1 MGEITE
7 FHQMTMNEY
16 IKIKEDLRRQLNF
29 TAESFVKIG
38 YFLKQIRDTEAF
50 RQDGYENI
58 FEFAQKEHGLSK
70 SVTSRFMS
78 INDKYSIR
86 GNSEELREE
95 FIGYGS
101 SRLSE
106 MLTMDPED
114 YCLID
119 QNTPVTEIREIKR
132 ASKAATGEERT
143 NLQEVFFAEYQNK
156 KEELNAICKAT
167 SMEDIREEV
176 LREGYR
182 LMKKGVLAV
191 KFEEAKILIR
201 QLGVKGKQELTWEDF
216 LKEMAAVYDFNAEDP
231 WTKAYGASQVQ
242 EEKPKKNAAEKE
254 KKESVA
260 TSQREEEIKPEEQI
274 PGQKNIG
281 DYKGVVPE
289 SEPFDPSP
297 EKIISK
303 CYSCLNWEKCS
314 EKGEAVDYC
323 IDFKNKN
330 TPGAMSERELQAAH
344 FMNQPETQ
352 TVDSDGEIHDR
363 KVEHDVKTESKYFK
377 DSKSGIKPFE
387 LRKNDRDYKVGD
399 FMKMREYKNGEWTG
413 DIIRKEITYVLEN
426 YEGLKPGYCILGVR
440 DA

>member
-1 MGEITE
+1 MGEMTE
-7 FHQMTMNEY
+7 FHQMTMDEY
-16 IKIKEDLRRQLNF
+16 IKVKEDLRRQLNF

-78 INDKYSIR
+78 INDKYSVG

-119 QNTPVTEIREIKR
+119 KNTPVTEIREIKR
-132 ASKAATGEERT
+132 AVKIATGEERT
-143 NLQEVFFAEYQNK
+143 NLQEVFFAEYRDK
-156 KEELNAICKAT
+156 KEELNDICRAT
-167 SMEDIREEV
+167 SMEDVRKAV
-176 LREGYR
+176 LHGGYR

-191 KFEEAKILIR
+191 KFGEGKIIIR
-201 QLGVKGKQELTWEDF
+201 QLGVSGKQELTWEEF
-216 LKEMAAVYDFNAEDP
+216 LKEMATVFDFNAEDP
-231 WTKAYGASQVQ
+231 WTEAYGAENPGKNQKD
-242 EEKPKKNAAEKE
+242 EKKE
-254 KKESVA
+254 KKQESVA
-260 TSQREEEIKPEEQI
+260 TSQQEEETELEEQI
-274 PGQKNIG
+274 PGKKNIA
-281 DYKGVVPE
+281 DYEGVVPE
-289 SEPFDPSP
+289 TEPFDPSP
-297 EKIISK
+297 EKIVSK
-303 CYSCLNWEKCS
+303 CYDCLNWEKCS

-330 TPGAMSERELQAAH
+330 IPGAMSECEFQAGH
-344 FMNQPETQ
+344 FMNQPESQ
-352 TVDSDGEIHDR
+352 TVYSEGEIQNR
-363 KVEHDVKTESKYFK
+363 RVEHDVKISSVFSE
-377 DSKSGIKPFE
+377 DSKNGTKPFE
-387 LRKNDRDYKVGD
+387 LRKNDRNYKVGD
-399 FMKMREYKNGEWTG
+399 LLKMRVYKDGEWTG
-413 DIIRKEITYVLEN
+413 EIIRKEITYVLEGF
-426 YEGLKPGYCILGVR
+426 EGIKEGYCILGVK

>member
-7 FHQMTMNEY
+7 FHQMTMDEY

-78 INDKYSIR
+78 INDTYSIG
-86 GNSEELREE
+86 GNSPELREE

-143 NLQEVFFAEYQNK
+143 NLQEVFFSEYQDK

-167 SMEDIREEV
+167 SMQDVKEEV

-191 KFEEAKILIR
+191 KFEETKILVR
-201 QLGVKGKQELTWEDF
+201 QLGVSGKQELSWEDF

-231 WTKAYGASQVQ
+231 WAEAYGAVQ
-242 EEKPKKNAAEKE
+242 DPEEEPKGEKE
-254 KKESVA
+254 ERKQESVA
-260 TSQREEEIKPEEQI
+260 TSQQEEETEPEEQI
-274 PGQKNIG
+274 PGQKNIA
-281 DYKGVVPE
+281 DYEGVVPE
-289 SEPFDPSP
+289 TEPFDPSP
-297 EKIISK
+297 EKIVSK
-303 CYSCLNWEKCS
+303 CYDCLNWEKCS

-323 IDFKNKN
+323 LDYKNKN
-330 TPGAMSERELQAAH
+330 AQGAMSERELQEAH

-352 TVDSDGEIHDR
+352 TVDPAGEICNR
-363 KVEHDVKTESKYFK
+363 RIEHDIKISSIFFA
-377 DSKSGIKPFE
+377 DSRDGIKPFE
-387 LRKNDRDYKVGD
+387 LRKNDRNYNTGD
-399 FMKMREYKNGEWTG
+399 ILKMREYRDGEMTG
-413 DIIRKEITYVLEN
+413 NVIRKEITYVLEDF
-426 YEGLKPGYCILGVR
+426 EGLKQGYCILGVK
-440 DA
+440 DV

>member
-7 FHQMTMNEY
+7 FHQMTMDEY

-38 YFLKQIRDTEAF
+38 YFIKQIRDTEAF
-50 RQDGYENI
+50 RQDRYENV

-78 INDKYSIR
+78 INDKYSIG

-114 YCLID
+114 YCLVD
-119 QNTPVTEIREIKR
+119 KNTPVTEIREIKR
-132 ASKAATGEERT
+132 VAKTATGEERT
-143 NLQEVFFAEYQNK
+143 NLQEVFFTEYQDK

-167 SMEDIREEV
+167 SMEDVREEV
-176 LREGYR
+176 LHEGYR

-191 KFEEAKILIR
+191 KFEEGKILIR
-201 QLGVKGKQELTWEDF
+201 QLGVSGKQELSWEDF
-216 LKEMAAVYDFNAEDP
+216 LKEMAAVFNFNAEDP
-231 WTKAYGASQVQ
+231 WTEAYGAENP
-242 EEKPKKNAAEKE
+242 EEKPKDEKKE
-254 KKESVA
+254 KKQESVA
-260 TSQREEEIKPEEQI
+260 TSQQEEETKPEERI

-303 CYSCLNWEKCS
+303 CYSCANWEQCS

-323 IDFKNKN
+323 QDYKNKN
-330 TPGAMSERELQAAH
+330 TSGAMSERELQEAY
-344 FMNQPETQ
+344 FMNRPEAQ

-363 KVEHDVKTESKYFK
+363 KIEHDVKTASNFFE
-377 DSKSGIKPFE
+377 DSKSGKKPFE
-387 LRKNDRDYKVGD
+387 LRKNDRGYKVGD
-399 FMKMREYKNGEWTG
+399 FLKMRKYKDGEYTGET
-413 DIIRKEITYVLEN
+413 IRKEITYVLEEF
-426 YEGLKPGYCILGVR
+426 EGLKPGYCILGVR

>member
-7 FHQMTMNEY
+7 FHQMTMDEY

-50 RQDGYENI
+50 RQDGYANI
-58 FEFAQKEHGLSK
+58 FEFAQNEHGLSK

-78 INDKYSIR
+78 INDTYSIG
-86 GNSEELREE
+86 GNSPELREE

-143 NLQEVFFAEYQNK
+143 NLQEVFFSEYQDK

-167 SMEDIREEV
+167 SMQDVKEEV

-191 KFEEAKILIR
+191 KFEETKILVR
-201 QLGVKGKQELTWEDF
+201 QLGVSGKQELSWEDF

-231 WTKAYGASQVQ
+231 WAEAYGAVQ
-242 EEKPKKNAAEKE
+242 DPEEEPKGEKE
-254 KKESVA
+254 ERKQESVA
-260 TSQREEEIKPEEQI
+260 TSQQEEETEPEEQI
-274 PGQKNIG
+274 PGQKNIA
-281 DYKGVVPE
+281 DYEGVVPE
-289 SEPFDPSP
+289 TEPFDPSP
-297 EKIISK
+297 EKIVSK
-303 CYSCLNWEKCS
+303 CYDCLNWEKCS

-323 IDFKNKN
+323 LDYKNKN
-330 TPGAMSERELQAAH
+330 AQGAMSERELQEAH

-352 TVDSDGEIHDR
+352 TVDPAGEIR
-363 KVEHDVKTESKYFK
+363 NRRIEHDIKISSIFFA
-377 DSKSGIKPFE
+377 DSRDGIKPFE
-387 LRKNDRDYKVGD
+387 LRKNDRNYNTGD
-399 FMKMREYKNGEWTG
+399 ILKMREYRDGEMTG
-413 DIIRKEITYVLEN
+413 NVIRKEITYVLEDF
-426 YEGLKPGYCILGVR
+426 EGLMQGYCILGVK
-440 DA
+440 DV

>member
-1 MGEITE
+1 MGDITE
-7 FHQMTMNEY
+7 FHQMTMDEY

-78 INDKYSIR
+78 INDKYSV
-86 GNSEELREE
+86 GGSSEELREE

-114 YCLID
+114 YCLVD
-119 QNTPVTEIREIKR
+119 KNTPVTEIREIKR
-132 ASKAATGEERT
+132 TAKTATGEERT
-143 NLQEVFFAEYQNK
+143 NLQEVFFAEYRDK
-156 KEELNAICKAT
+156 KEELNDICKAT
-167 SMEDIREEV
+167 SMEDVREEV
-176 LREGYR
+176 LHEGYR

-191 KFEEAKILIR
+191 KFEEAKIIIR
-201 QLGVKGKQELTWEDF
+201 QLGVTGKQELSWEDF
-216 LKEMAAVYDFNAEDP
+216 IKEMATIFNFNSEDP
-231 WTKAYGASQVQ
+231 WTEAYGV
-242 EEKPKKNAAEKE
+242 EETE
-254 KKESVA
+254 KKTKEHKVEKKKKPVA
-260 TSQREEEIKPEEQI
+260 TSQQKEETETEEQV
-274 PGQKNIG
+274 PGQKNIA
-281 DYKGVVPE
+281 DYEGAVPE
-289 SEPFDPSP
+289 TEPFDPSP
-297 EKIISK
+297 EKIVSK
-303 CYSCLNWEKCS
+303 CYDCLNWEKCS

-323 IDFKNKN
+323 LDYKNKN
-330 TPGAMSERELQAAH
+330 TPGAMSERELQEVN

-352 TVDSDGEIHDR
+352 TVDTNGEIHDR
-363 KVEHDVKTESKYFK
+363 RVEHDVKTESKFFK

-387 LRKNDRDYKVGD
+387 LRKNDRDYKAGD
-399 FMKMREYKNGEWTG
+399 FMKMREYKDGEWTG
-413 DIIRKEITYVLEN
+413 EIIRKEITYVLEDF
-426 YEGLKPGYCILGVR
+426 EGLKPGYCILGVK

>member
-7 FHQMTMNEY
+7 FHQMTMDEY

-38 YFLKQIRDTEAF
+38 YFLKQIRDTVAF
-50 RQDGYENI
+50 RQDGYANI

-78 INDKYSIR
+78 INDTYSIG
-86 GNSEELREE
+86 GNSPELREE

-132 ASKAATGEERT
+132 ASKAATGEGRT
-143 NLQEVFFAEYQNK
+143 NLQEVFFSEYHDK

-167 SMEDIREEV
+167 SMQDVKEEV

-191 KFEEAKILIR
+191 KFEETKILVR
-201 QLGVKGKQELTWEDF
+201 QLGVSGKQELSWEDF

-231 WTKAYGASQVQ
+231 WTEAYGAVQ
-242 EEKPKKNAAEKE
+242 DPEEEPKGEKE
-254 KKESVA
+254 ERKQESVA
-260 TSQREEEIKPEEQI
+260 TSQQEEETEPEEQI
-274 PGQKNIG
+274 PGQKNIA
-281 DYKGVVPE
+281 DYEGVVPE
-289 SEPFDPSP
+289 TEPFDPSP
-297 EKIISK
+297 EKIVSK
-303 CYSCLNWEKCS
+303 CYDCLNWEKCS

-323 IDFKNKN
+323 LDYKNKN
-330 TPGAMSERELQAAH
+330 AQGAMSERELQEAH

-352 TVDSDGEIHDR
+352 TVDPAGEIHNR
-363 KVEHDVKTESKYFK
+363 RVEHDVKISSVFSE
-377 DSKSGIKPFE
+377 DSKNGTKPFE
-387 LRKNDRDYKVGD
+387 LRKNDRDYKTGD
-399 FMKMREYKNGEWTG
+399 LLKMRVYKDGEWTG
-413 DIIRKEITYVLEN
+413 EIIRKEITYVLEGF
-426 YEGLKPGYCILGVR
+426 EGLKEGYCILGVK

>member
-1 MGEITE
+1 MEEITE
-7 FHQMTMNEY
+7 FHQMTMDEY

-78 INDKYSIR
+78 INDTYSIG
-86 GNSEELREE
+86 GNSPELREE

-143 NLQEVFFAEYQNK
+143 NLQEVFFSEYQDK

-167 SMEDIREEV
+167 SMQDVKEEV

-191 KFEEAKILIR
+191 KFEETKILVR
-201 QLGVKGKQELTWEDF
+201 QLGVSGKQELSWENF
-216 LKEMAAVYDFNAEDP
+216 LEEMAAVYDFNAEDP
-231 WTKAYGASQVQ
+231 WAEAYGAVQ
-242 EEKPKKNAAEKE
+242 DPEEEPEGEKE
-254 KKESVA
+254 ERKQESVA
-260 TSQREEEIKPEEQI
+260 TSQQEEETEP
-274 PGQKNIG
+274 
-281 DYKGVVPE
+281 
-289 SEPFDPSP
+289 EPFDPSP
-297 EKIISK
+297 EKIVSK
-303 CYSCLNWEKCS
+303 CFSCANWEQCS

-323 IDFKNKN
+323 QDYKNKN
-330 TPGAMSERELQAAH
+330 TSGAMSERELQEAH
-344 FMNQPETQ
+344 FMNRPEAQ

-363 KVEHDVKTESKYFK
+363 KIEHDVKTASNFFE
-377 DSKSGIKPFE
+377 DSKSGKKPFE
-387 LRKNDRDYKVGD
+387 LRKNDRGYKVGD
-399 FMKMREYKNGEWTG
+399 FLKMRKYKDGEYTGET
-413 DIIRKEITYVLEN
+413 IRKEITYVLEEF
-426 YEGLKPGYCILGVR
+426 EGLKPGYCILGVR

>member
-191 KFEEAKILIR
+191 RRSK
-201 QLGVKGKQELTWEDF
+201 DPDP
-216 LKEMAAVYDFNAEDP
+216 AA
-231 WTKAYGASQVQ
+231 W
-242 EEKPKKNAAEKE
+242 
-254 KKESVA
+254 
-260 TSQREEEIKPEEQI
+260 
-274 PGQKNIG
+274 
-281 DYKGVVPE
+281 
-289 SEPFDPSP
+289 
-297 EKIISK
+297 SK
-303 CYSCLNWEKCS
+303 RKTGINMGRL
-314 EKGEAVDYC
+314 
-323 IDFKNKN
+323 FK
-330 TPGAMSERELQAAH
+330 R
-344 FMNQPETQ
+344 
-352 TVDSDGEIHDR
+352 DGSSI
-363 KVEHDVKTESKYFK
+363 
-377 DSKSGIKPFE
+377 
-387 LRKNDRDYKVGD
+387 
-399 FMKMREYKNGEWTG
+399 
-413 DIIRKEITYVLEN
+413 
-426 YEGLKPGYCILGVR
+426 
-440 DA
+440 

>member
-1 MGEITE
+1 MEEITE
-7 FHQMTMNEY
+7 FHQMTMDEY

-78 INDKYSIR
+78 INDTYSIG
-86 GNSEELREE
+86 GNSPELREE

-143 NLQEVFFAEYQNK
+143 NLQEVFFSEYQDK

-167 SMEDIREEV
+167 SMQDVKEEV

-191 KFEEAKILIR
+191 KFEETKILVR
-201 QLGVKGKQELTWEDF
+201 QLGVSGKQELSWENF
-216 LKEMAAVYDFNAEDP
+216 LEEMAAVYDFNAEDP
-231 WTKAYGASQVQ
+231 WAEAYGAVQ
-242 EEKPKKNAAEKE
+242 DP
-254 KKESVA
+254 
-260 TSQREEEIKPEEQI
+260 EEEPE
-274 PGQKNIG
+274 G
-281 DYKGVVPE
+281 
-289 SEPFDPSP
+289 
-297 EKIISK
+297 
-303 CYSCLNWEKCS
+303 

-323 IDFKNKN
+323 QDYKNKN
-330 TPGAMSERELQAAH
+330 TSGAMSERELQEAH
-344 FMNQPETQ
+344 FMNRPEAQ

-363 KVEHDVKTESKYFK
+363 KIEHDVKTASNFFE
-377 DSKSGIKPFE
+377 DSKSGKKPFE
-387 LRKNDRDYKVGD
+387 LRKNDRGYKVGD
-399 FMKMREYKNGEWTG
+399 FLKMRKYKDGEYTGET
-413 DIIRKEITYVLEN
+413 IRKEITYVLEEF
-426 YEGLKPGYCILGVR
+426 EGLKPGYCILGVR